1 MNKQKADQI
10 ITEYLTKIY
19 GFAVKKSF
27 CYDEAEELSAEIV
40 KEVYISLLKSDDISN
55 IDGYIWRISQNVYA
69 KLVARNKRTE
79 VPIDDCEI
87 PYEDEYADDSRE
99 DELLRLRREITFL
112 TKTRREIVYS
122 YYFENKSILGISKE
136 MNILEGTVKWH
147 LSKARNELK
156 EGITMERKIGK
167 LGMNPVKAVS
177 LGHNGN
183 PGRNEGT
190 EYYLRDLIDLN
201 IVYSVYH
208 TPRTKEEIAEELGI
222 TLVFIEDK
230 IDILE
235 KNGFL
240 VKAKG
245 SKYTTYVEF
254 SPETYSKEEN
264 DKEIENS
271 WKIAEKLVRDYVPLV
286 RESIKSIDNVYI
298 PGGNRELFEAFAI
311 FLAITEKC
319 SLSIEKDI
327 SEYMIYTEAGGHF
340 IANVEIGS
348 YPTDPEYQMKNDYDF
363 YCCGP
368 MTRYSEK
375 YDSVFSWSV
384 DNKFTSRLGAW
395 KNNLSTDFEYIYE
408 VITGKIKP
416 DVVNSAK
423 FERLHERKFI
433 TDDNKVNIMVMKGSF
448 NEVYNALPVLPD
460 SLKEEYAG
468 YALES
473 AMNKAKRY
481 PPQMQDLIVHQSMSN
496 FIGCCEAMM
505 VMDILYSN
513 GTFRPLTE
521 NEKVT
526 SNLIMFCD
534 TLPE

>member
-99 DELLRLRREITFL
+99 EELLRLRREITFL

-136 MNILEGTVKWH
+136 MNIPEGTVKWH

-177 LGHNGN
+177 IGHNGN

-240 VKAKG
+240 VKGKG

-264 DKEIENS
+264 
-271 WKIAEKLVRDYVPLV
+271 V
-286 RESIKSIDNVYI
+286 
-298 PGGNRELFEAFAI
+298 
-311 FLAITEKC
+311 
-319 SLSIEKDI
+319 
-327 SEYMIYTEAGGHF
+327 
-340 IANVEIGS
+340 
-348 YPTDPEYQMKNDYDF
+348 
-363 YCCGP
+363 
-368 MTRYSEK
+368 
-375 YDSVFSWSV
+375 
-384 DNKFTSRLGAW
+384 
-395 KNNLSTDFEYIYE
+395 
-408 VITGKIKP
+408 
-416 DVVNSAK
+416 
-423 FERLHERKFI
+423 
-433 TDDNKVNIMVMKGSF
+433 
-448 NEVYNALPVLPD
+448 
-460 SLKEEYAG
+460 
-468 YALES
+468 
-473 AMNKAKRY
+473 
-481 PPQMQDLIVHQSMSN
+481 
-496 FIGCCEAMM
+496 
-505 VMDILYSN
+505 
-513 GTFRPLTE
+513 
-521 NEKVT
+521 
-526 SNLIMFCD
+526 
-534 TLPE
+534 